1 MKILLCCAVGMSTS
15 LLVRKMKKYAET
27 HKMDCT
33 IWAIP
38 AEAIPHHIDKADVIL
53 LGPQV
58 RFLLR
63 DVTKMASKKGIPV
76 SIINTVDYGKFNAKE
91 VLDLAVKLV
100 SHEGGSNLAFFDDK
114 L

>member
-1 MKILLCCAVGMSTS
+1 MRILLCCAVGMSTS

-27 HKMDCT
+27 NNIDCT

-38 AEAIPHHIDKADVIL
+38 AEAINHHLDKADVIL

-63 DVTKMASKKGIPV
+63 DVTKMASKKEIPV

-100 SHEGGSNLAFFDDK
+100 SEKKNSGLAFLDGQQ
-114 L
+114 